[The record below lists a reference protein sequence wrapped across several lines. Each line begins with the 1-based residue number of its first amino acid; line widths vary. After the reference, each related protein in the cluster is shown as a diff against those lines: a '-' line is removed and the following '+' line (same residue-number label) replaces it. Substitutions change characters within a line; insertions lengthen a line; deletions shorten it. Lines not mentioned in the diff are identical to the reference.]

1 MVNRYS
7 GWDMKKII
15 SLLVALVCF
24 LYSYAQGEHL
34 NNSKGVLVAT
44 WNIGHFSKGQKDHS
58 LISSS
63 ELSQKVDD
71 YRSFIYDS
79 IKADILCVNEYER
92 VFCSDSAKSLYAITE
107 KMLFNNYRSRQI
119 FDKNSFVCNAIFS
132 NKKMKN
138 AAMHPFLYNLF
149 AKDERSAI
157 EWHYYAVTDIT
168 IQGEKVKLICTHLV
182 PLAEKHCQNQI
193 KELLYFAEK
202 YPKVI
207 ICGDMNTWDFSKF
220 RKAGYT
226 LANDGSIVTF
236 PSKSYALD
244 NIFVK
249 GLNMSDVKVIK
260 TGLSDHYALLCRIS
274 L

>member
-1 MVNRYS
+1 
-7 GWDMKKII
+7 MKKVI
-15 SLLVALVCF
+15 SLVVALVCF
-24 LYSYAQGEHL
+24 LCSYAQGEHL

-138 AAMHPFLYNLF
+138 AAMHPFFYNLF